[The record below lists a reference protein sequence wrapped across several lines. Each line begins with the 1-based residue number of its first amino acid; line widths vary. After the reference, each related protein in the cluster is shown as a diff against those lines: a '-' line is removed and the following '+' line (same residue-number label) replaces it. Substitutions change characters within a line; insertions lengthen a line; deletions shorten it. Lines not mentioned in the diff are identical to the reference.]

1 MALGLDAVL
10 GLSFHPVTHQ
20 SSDEL
25 GAEVL
30 GSEQQQVLRQPPRLQ
45 QSVVQLG
52 ALQVQPLEP
61 VQVPPPKSSLVR
73 LLASV

>member
-52 ALQVQPLEP
+52 AQVQPLEP